1 VEGINQKATYE
12 NTVSARKGKFHEAN
26 DEFCAS
32 FQAPITMLLVQNLT
46 VQFGGR
52 YLYQDV
58 SFTVRD
64 RDRIGLAGKNGAGK
78 STLLRYLAGLGK
90 PEEGQI
96 VMPQEYSIGYLPQ
109 DIGGMKGKTVFEET
123 STAFDEIRALEK
135 HLDEIQH
142 QLETRTDYET
152 DDYMNLVEG
161 LNNVTERLG
170 WLGAASA
177 EADVERIL
185 LGLGFARTD
194 FTRKTEEFSGGW
206 QMRIELAKILLR
218 RPSLI
223 LLDEPTNHLD
233 IESIQWVESFLKEH
247 PGALIVVSHDRAF
260 LDNVTERT
268 IEISAGKIHDY
279 KAPYSRYLELRME
292 RNATLVAAK
301 KNQDRQIEQ
310 TERMIEKFRA
320 KASKAKFAQS
330 LIKKLDKVDRI
341 ELDDDDSGAIRFRFP
356 PAPRSGKAV
365 VTTEHLFKSYDAK
378 EVLQDI
384 TITVHRGE
392 KIAFVG
398 KNGEGKS
405 TLSKMI
411 AGATGITSGLLELG
425 ANTQLGYY
433 AQDQADKLN
442 GEMTVFETI
451 DDVATGDMRTRIRN
465 LLGCFLFSGEDVDK
479 KVKVLSGGEKSRLA
493 LAKLLLDPINL
504 LVLDEPTNHLD
515 LRSKAVLKEALQQYD
530 GTLLVVSHD
539 RDFLRGLTDRIY
551 EFGGGKIK
559 EFIGDIYDYLESKQV
574 ENMREFEQSLLRP
587 STKNPATAAAPQ
599 PTAKT
604 ASNNNSSNSKAS
616 AGASASASN
625 NTSASAKTAS
635 SNPPAKEQRKADSAP
650 TWNSQEWFQAKKDLE
665 RDEKNQR
672 KQVEKHEKRIAELE
686 TELAELEGKLRDPS
700 FFQNADPQVFQRY
713 ESNKA
718 ALAVEM
724 AAWEKASEAS
734 EAIAERKREVLEQKP
749 A

>member
-1 VEGINQKATYE
+1 
-12 NTVSARKGKFHEAN
+12 
-26 DEFCAS
+26 
-32 FQAPITMLLVQNLT
+32 MLLVQNLT

-52 YLYQDV
+52 YLYQDI
-58 SFTVRD
+58 SFTVKD

-78 STLLRYLAGLGK
+78 STLLRFLAGLGK

-96 VMPQEYSIGYLPQ
+96 STPAEYSIGYLPQ

-123 STAFDEIRALEK
+123 STAFDEIRELER

-142 QLETRTDYET
+142 QLETRTDYESEE
-152 DDYMNLVEG
+152 YMNLVEG
-161 LNNVTERLG
+161 LNNASERLS
-170 WLGAASA
+170 WLGASSA
-177 EADVERIL
+177 EADVERVLI
-185 LGLGFARTD
+185 GLGFSRGD

-218 RPSLI
+218 KPSLI

-268 IEISAGKIHDY
+268 IEISGGKVHDY
-279 KAPYSRYLELRME
+279 KAPYSRYLELRAE
-292 RNATLVAAK
+292 RNATQVAAK

-310 TERMIEKFRA
+310 TERMIGKFRA

-330 LIKKLDKVDRI
+330 LIKKLDKVERI
-341 ELDDDDSGAIRFRFP
+341 ELDDDDNSAIRFRFP

-365 VTTEHLFKSYDAK
+365 VTTENLYKSYDDK
-378 EVLQDI
+378 EVLRNI
-384 TITVHRGE
+384 NLVVERGE

-411 AGATGITSGLLELG
+411 AGVTGLSKGKLELG
-425 ANTQLGYY
+425 ANVQMGYY

-442 GEMTVFETI
+442 GEMTVFATI
-451 DDVATGDMRTRIRN
+451 DDVATGEMRTKVRN
-465 LLGCFLFSGEDVDK
+465 LLGCFLFSGEEVDK

-515 LRSKAVLKEALQQYD
+515 LRSKGVLKEALQQYD

-539 RDFLRGLTDRIY
+539 RDFLRGLTDRVY
-551 EFGGGKIK
+551 EFGNGQIR
-559 EFIGDIYDYLESKQV
+559 EFIGDIYEYLQSKKV
-574 ENMREFEQSLLRP
+574 EDMRAFEQSLISP
-587 STKNPATAAAPQ
+587 SNRENEKPKLSQQAEKAPEKPQEKAQASQSSPAAAAP
-599 PTAKT
+599 
-604 ASNNNSSNSKAS
+604 
-616 AGASASASN
+616 
-625 NTSASAKTAS
+625 
-635 SNPPAKEQRKADSAP
+635 ADSMS
-650 TWNSQEWFQAKKDLE
+650 SQEWFNAKKELE
-665 RDEKNQR
+665 KEEKALRRNI
-672 KQVEKHEKRIAELE
+672 EKHEKRIAELE
-686 TELAELEGKLRDPS
+686 TEIAAIELQLRDPE
-700 FFQNADPQVFQRY
+700 FFQKAGQEVYSRY
-713 ESNKA
+713 ETCKNE
-718 ALAVEM
+718 LTTEM
-724 AAWEKASEAS
+724 QQWEEVAEQAEETAS
-734 EAIAERKREVLEQKP
+734 RRQQVLDQKP
-749 A
+749 AGA

>member
-1 VEGINQKATYE
+1 
-12 NTVSARKGKFHEAN
+12 
-26 DEFCAS
+26 
-32 FQAPITMLLVQNLT
+32 MLLVQNLT

-58 SFTVRD
+58 SFTVKERD
-64 RDRIGLAGKNGAGK
+64 RVGLAGKNGAGK

-96 VMPQEYSIGYLPQ
+96 ITPQEYSIGYLPQ
-109 DIGGMKGKTVFEET
+109 DIGGMKGKTVFDET
-123 STAFDEIRALEK
+123 STAFDEIRALEQ

-152 DDYMNLVEG
+152 DSYMNLVEG

-177 EADVERIL
+177 EADVERVL
-185 LGLGFARTD
+185 LGLGFSRND
-194 FTRKTEEFSGGW
+194 FTRQTEEFSGGW

-233 IESIQWVESFLKEH
+233 IESIQWVEEFLKEH

-268 IEISAGKIHDY
+268 IEISGGKIHDY
-279 KAPYSRYLELRME
+279 KAPYSRYLELRAE
-292 RNATLVAAK
+292 RNATQISAK

-310 TERMIEKFRA
+310 TERMIGKFRA

-330 LIKKLDKVDRI
+330 LIKKLDKVERI

-365 VTTEHLFKSYDAK
+365 VTAEHLYKAYGPK
-378 EVLQDI
+378 KVLNDLSLV
-384 TITVHRGE
+384 VHRGE

-411 AGATGITSGLLELG
+411 AGATDVTSGLLDLG
-425 ANTQLGYY
+425 ANVQLGYY
-433 AQDQADKLN
+433 AQDQADKLD
-442 GEMTVFETI
+442 GDKTVFDTL
-451 DDVATGDMRTRIRN
+451 DDVATGDMRTRVRN

-493 LAKLLLDPINL
+493 LARMLLDPINL

-515 LRSKAVLKEALQQYD
+515 LRSKSVLKEALQQYD

-539 RDFLRGLTDRIY
+539 RDFLRGLTDRVY
-551 EFGGGKIK
+551 EFGDGKIR

-574 ENMREFEQSLLRP
+574 ENMREFEKSFITP
-587 STKNPATAAAPQ
+587 STKNGNS
-599 PTAKT
+599 PTASQTQQNKQG
-604 ASNNNSSNSKAS
+604 K
-616 AGASASASN
+616 
-625 NTSASAKTAS
+625 
-635 SNPPAKEQRKADSAP
+635 SAP
-650 TWNSQEWFQAKKDLE
+650 SQPDGAQKSAPALSSQEWFAAKKELE
-665 RDEKNQR
+665 KDEKNQR
-672 KQVEKHEKRIAELE
+672 RVVEKHEKRIEELE
-686 TELAELEGKLRDPS
+686 AEIGGIEEKLQDPAT
-700 FFQNADPQVFQRY
+700 FQQADPALFSNY
-713 ESNKA
+713 EQLKA
-718 ALAVEM
+718 SLAKEM
-724 AAWEKASEAS
+724 SAWENASEAMEQITS
-734 EAIAERKREVLEQKP
+734 RKQALQDEKTD
-749 A
+749 

>member
-1 VEGINQKATYE
+1 
-12 NTVSARKGKFHEAN
+12 
-26 DEFCAS
+26 
-32 FQAPITMLLVQNLT
+32 MLLIQNLT

-185 LGLGFARTD
+185 IGLGFARTD

-292 RNATLVAAK
+292 RNATQVAAK

-341 ELDDDDSGAIRFRFP
+341 ELDDDDSSAIRFRFP

-365 VTTEHLFKSYDAK
+365 VTAEHLFKSYDEK
-378 EVLQDI
+378 EVLRDI

-411 AGATGITSGLLELG
+411 AGATTVTSGLLELG

-451 DDVATGDMRTRIRN
+451 DDVATGDMRTRVRN

-539 RDFLRGLTDRIY
+539 RDFLRGLTDRVY
-551 EFGGGKIK
+551 EFGDGQIK
-559 EFIGDIYDYLESKQV
+559 EFIGDIYDYLESKKV

-587 STKNPATAAAPQ
+587 STKNAPAQTSIPQASKPGNSPAASATAKGNNSNAGNSGNANAKPGNTATGSSGSTAQ
-599 PTAKT
+599 SQKAPTA
-604 ASNNNSSNSKAS
+604 
-616 AGASASASN
+616 
-625 NTSASAKTAS
+625 
-635 SNPPAKEQRKADSAP
+635 PAL
-650 TWNSQEWFQAKKDLE
+650 NSQEWFQAKKDLE
-665 RDEKNQR
+665 RDEKSQR
-672 KQVEKHEKRIAELE
+672 KLVEKHEKRIAELE
-686 TELAELEGKLRDPS
+686 TELAELESKLRDPS

-713 ESNKA
+713 ENNKA

-724 AAWEKASEAS
+724 AAWEKASEQA
-734 EAIAERKREVLEQKP
+734 EAIAERKRTVLEQKP

>member
-1 VEGINQKATYE
+1 
-12 NTVSARKGKFHEAN
+12 
-26 DEFCAS
+26 
-32 FQAPITMLLVQNLT
+32 MLLVQNLT

-52 YLYQDV
+52 FLYQDI
-58 SFTVRD
+58 SFTVRE
-64 RDRIGLAGKNGAGK
+64 RDRVGLAGKNGAGK
-78 STLLRYLAGLGK
+78 STLLRFLAGLAK

-96 VMPQEYSIGYLPQ
+96 VVPQEYSVGYLPQ

-123 STAFDEIRALEK
+123 ASAFDEIRSLEK

-142 QLETRTDYET
+142 QLETRTDFES
-152 DDYMNLVEG
+152 DSYMGLVEG
-161 LNNVTERLG
+161 LNNVTERLS

-177 EADVERIL
+177 EADVERVL
-185 LGLGFARTD
+185 LGLGFSRGD

-233 IESIQWVESFLKEH
+233 LESIQWVESFLKEH

-268 IEISAGKIHDY
+268 IEISGGKIQDY
-279 KAPYSRYLELRME
+279 KAPYSRYLELRAE
-292 RNATLVAAK
+292 RNATQISAK

-330 LIKKLDKVDRI
+330 LIKKLDKVERI
-341 ELDDDDSGAIRFRFP
+341 ELDDDDSSAIRFRFP
-356 PAPRSGKAV
+356 TSARSGKSV
-365 VTTEHLFKSYDAK
+365 VTAEHLFKSYGPK
-378 EVLQDI
+378 EVLHDVNLV
-384 TITVHRGE
+384 VHRGE

-411 AGATGITSGLLELG
+411 AGTTDISGGQLDLG
-425 ANTQLGYY
+425 ANVQLGYY
-433 AQDQADKLN
+433 AQDQADKLD
-442 GEMTVFETI
+442 GDKTVFETI
-451 DDVATGDMRTRIRN
+451 DEAATGDMRTRVRN

-539 RDFLRGLTDRIY
+539 RDFLRGLTDRVY
-551 EFGGGKIK
+551 EFGDGKIR
-559 EFIGDIYDYLESKQV
+559 EFIGDIYDYLQSKKV

-587 STKNPATAAAPQ
+587 STKAAPTPPAPVKEPKIGTGQNVKNQPPASTAATT
-599 PTAKT
+599 TA
-604 ASNNNSSNSKAS
+604 A
-616 AGASASASN
+616 
-625 NTSASAKTAS
+625 TSA
-635 SNPPAKEQRKADSAP
+635 AP
-650 TWNSQEWFQAKKDLE
+650 SMSSQEWFSAKKELDK
-665 RDEKNQR
+665 DEKNHRRQI
-672 KQVEKHEKRIAELE
+672 EKHEKRIAELE
-686 TELAELEGKLRDPS
+686 TEIAGIEEKLRNPAFFQQADPGVFDRYEQLKAELGT
-700 FFQNADPQVFQRY
+700 
-713 ESNKA
+713 
-718 ALAVEM
+718 EM
-724 AAWEKASEAS
+724 SSWEKASE
-734 EAIAERKREVLEQKP
+734 IAEVTANRKREIQVRKP
-749 A
+749 ADS